1 MGTIEKTVFI
11 SYRRDDVPWAL
22 AVYQNLSA
30 HGYDVFFDYNSIHS
44 GDFEQIIVG
53 NIRARAHFV
62 LILTPSALERCHE
75 PGDWL
80 RREIEAALGEKRNI
94 IPLFFDGFNF
104 GDPSVS
110 GMLTGELAALKRY
123 NGFNVYT
130 DYFDSAM
137 QKLRDQ
143 FLNVELDAVL
153 HPLSQEAQ
161 KEVQAQK
168 EAADRALQGDA
179 PAPAAPEKKEE
190 DTLFELGI
198 RAELMGELEK
208 ALNYYYNVR
217 RIDPLYPR
225 IDRKIEDLETE
236 LRKAARPPAQAAPPG
251 PPQRNPLMRLA
262 LVGILAVVGA
272 CGVTLSYLGVRTA
285 IAPSQA
291 TQALATSVPIISPP
305 APGTTATATFV
316 EPPETTSGP
325 WVGQTGRL
333 EISVE
338 QVEAISRV
346 GDRKI
351 LRFYLSVDN
360 RTGDA
365 ITLPLFSNF
374 LAIDSSGQSYTADHE
389 LRNWPRTFPAGERV
403 TGSIDLKDPVP
414 EGVSSLKINFSTI
427 FGALEMVGKSITVT
441 DISVP

>member
-22 AVYQNLSA
+22 AVYQHLSA

-110 GMLTGELAALKRY
+110 RMLTGELAALKRY
-123 NGFNVYT
+123 NGFNVHT
-130 DYFDSAM
+130 DYFDAGM

-143 FLNVELDAVL
+143 FLNVELEAVL

-168 EAADRALQGDA
+168 EAADRALQADA
-179 PAPAAPEKKEE
+179 PVPAVPEKKEE
-190 DTLFELGI
+190 DALFEAGI
-198 RAELMGELEK
+198 RAELVGELEK
-208 ALNYYYNVR
+208 ALNHYYRVR
-217 RIDPLYPR
+217 RLDPLYPR
-225 IDRKIEDLETE
+225 IDRKIEDLENE
-236 LRKAARPPAQAAPPG
+236 LRKAAHPPAQAAPPS
-251 PPQRNPLMRLA
+251 PPRRNPLLRVAM
-262 LVGILAVVGA
+262 VGILAAVGA

-285 IAPSQA
+285 LAPSQA
-291 TQALATSVPIISPP
+291 TLIPGVTTS
-305 APGTTATATFV
+305 APGLTPTAILTAQ
-316 EPPETTSGP
+316 PESPEVTYGP
-325 WVGQTGRL
+325 WKGQTGGL

-338 QVEAISRV
+338 KVEVISRLGDQKSCASIFPPTTRPAMRSRCRCSAISWPSTAAGRAT
-346 GDRKI
+346 RP
-351 LRFYLSVDN
+351 
-360 RTGDA
+360 T
-365 ITLPLFSNF
+365 
-374 LAIDSSGQSYTADHE
+374 SS
-389 LRNWPRTFPAGERV
+389 
-403 TGSIDLKDPVP
+403 
-414 EGVSSLKINFSTI
+414 
-427 FGALEMVGKSITVT
+427 
-441 DISVP
+441 